1 MKRLILL
8 PLLLILLPS
17 VFANERQREIE
28 FEAINFVIQK
38 YGKGLKN
45 RLKGTGLNPSYR
57 SWYENDCF
65 VSVAAGTHQE
75 YTWSAMDWFGVNIC
89 SDSAEIIEIEKR

>member
-28 FEAINFVIQK
+28 FEAINLVIQK

-45 RLKGTGLNPSYR
+45 RLKGAGLNPSYR

-65 VSVAAGTHQE
+65 VSVAAGTHQK
-75 YTWSAMDWFGVNIC
+75 YTWSAMEWFSVNVC
-89 SDSAEIIEIEKR
+89 SDFAEKIEIERR